1 MPKSPHEGRGDRVNR
16 RARRTHWLLGL
27 LTGGISLVLLPMAIA
42 WACAPSTG
50 QIAFKQASYRA
61 GQTVEVFGSGFA
73 PNNPVVLTLQPP
85 SGAPS
90 AVAPE
95 AATNASGYFEASF
108 SLPAGAAPGTY
119 AVQARTDPS
128 GAGHGGQVQPT
139 TATKTF
145 TVIAP
150 AAPAAPVVP
159 APALAVPLSTGPAQ
173 VVDNRAKRA
182 RAVRRC
188 KRKYKA
194 KRSAS
199 TSRKRTLRKKQAACI
214 RKAKKRYPLST

>member
-1 MPKSPHEGRGDRVNR
+1 MPKRPFKRHRVNR
-16 RARRTHWLLGL
+16 RVRNRSLLGL
-27 LTGGISLVLLPMAIA
+27 LTGAASLVVLPMAIA

-50 QIAFKQASYRA
+50 QIAFGQPSYSA
-61 GQTVEVFGSGFA
+61 GQSVLVFGSGFA
-73 PNNPVVLTLQPP
+73 PNNPVELTLQPP
-85 SGAPS
+85 SGTPQR
-90 AVAPE
+90 VAPE

-108 SLPAGAAPGTY
+108 SLPPNAAPGTY
-119 AVQARTDPS
+119 ALQASTTPS
-128 GAGHGGQVQPT
+128 GVGHGGQVQPT

-145 TVIAP
+145 NVIAP
-150 AAPAAPVVP
+150 TPPPAAAPVLP
-159 APALAVPLSTGPAQ
+159 APALAVPLSTSPAP

-199 TSRKRTLRKKQAACI
+199 TSRKRTMRKKQAACI

>member
-1 MPKSPHEGRGDRVNR
+1 MLERRFKRKRVSR
-16 RARRTHWLLGL
+16 RVRSRSLLGL
-27 LTGGISLVLLPMAIA
+27 LTGAASLVVLPVAIA

-50 QIAFKQASYRA
+50 QIAFERPSYSA
-61 GQTVEVFGSGFA
+61 GQTVVVFGTGFA
-73 PNNPVVLTLQPP
+73 ANNPVQLTLQPP

-95 AATNASGYFEASF
+95 AATNASGYFEVSF

-199 TSRKRTLRKKQAACI
+199 TSRKRTMRKKRATCI
-214 RKAKKRYPLST
+214 RRAKKRYPLAPSQ